1 MKKSLFLVVLSVLL
15 VLVSCG
21 KSDEQEDSTANNS
34 NFTIDS
40 VALDDYTNTEGAIL
54 FNTRVI
60 LTNNTQKDKFVL
72 IKGDF
77 ETEYKVGMIETQ
89 ILEGFDTQTGF
100 KIFLI
105 PADSQILFD
114 VSFSARGKAG
124 MKKPDRLAP
133 EIVIEEIAESD
144 VNTSEVVTNIA
155 TKSDGTIVIPE

>member
-1 MKKSLFLVVLSVLL
+1 MKQSLFLVVISVIL

-21 KSDEQEDSTANNS
+21 KSDEQEDVLQNS
-34 NFTIDS
+34 DFTIDS
-40 VALDDYTNTEGAIL
+40 VSLDDYTNIEGDIV
-54 FNTRVI
+54 FNTAVL
-60 LTNNTQKDKFVL
+60 LTNNTQEDKFVS

-89 ILEGFDTQTGF
+89 ILEGFDTETGF

-105 PADSQILFD
+105 PADSQIMFD
-114 VSFSARGKAG
+114 VSFSTKGKDG

-133 EIVIEEIAESD
+133 EIIIEEVAESE

-155 TKSDGTIVIPE
+155 TKSDGTIIIPK

>member
-1 MKKSLFLVVLSVLL
+1 MKQSLFLVVISVIL

-21 KSDEQEDSTANNS
+21 KSDEQEDVLQNS
-34 NFTIDS
+34 DFTIDS
-40 VALDDYTNTEGAIL
+40 VSLDDYANIEGDIV
-54 FNTRVI
+54 FNTAVL
-60 LTNNTQKDKFVL
+60 LTNNTQEDKFVS

-89 ILEGFDTQTGF
+89 ILEGFDTETGF

-105 PADSQILFD
+105 PADSQIMFD
-114 VSFSARGKAG
+114 VSFSTKGKDG

-133 EIVIEEIAESD
+133 EIIIEEVSESE

-155 TKSDGTIVIPE
+155 TKSDGTIIIPK

>member
-1 MKKSLFLVVLSVLL
+1 MKQSLFLVVISVIL

-21 KSDEQEDSTANNS
+21 KSDEQEDVLQNS
-34 NFTIDS
+34 DFTIDS
-40 VALDDYTNTEGAIL
+40 VSLDDYANIEGDIV
-54 FNTRVI
+54 FNTAVL
-60 LTNNTQKDKFVL
+60 LTNNTQEDKFVS

-89 ILEGFDTQTGF
+89 ILEGFDTETGF

-105 PADSQILFD
+105 PADSQIMFD
-114 VSFSARGKAG
+114 VSFSTKGKDG

-133 EIVIEEIAESD
+133 EIIIEEVAESE

-155 TKSDGTIVIPE
+155 TKSDGTIIIPK